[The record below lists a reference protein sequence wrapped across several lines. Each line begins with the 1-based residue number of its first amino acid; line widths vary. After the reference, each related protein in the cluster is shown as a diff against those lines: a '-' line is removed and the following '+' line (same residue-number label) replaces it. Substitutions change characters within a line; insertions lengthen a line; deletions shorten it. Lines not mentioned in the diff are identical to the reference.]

1 MTAIFRRFVDL
12 PWGQVH
18 YREAGS
24 GPVAYLC
31 HGSPGSARALEP
43 LIHALAPH
51 MRVIAPDTPGNG
63 DSVPLADSQPSI
75 ADLASSHRACLDAM
89 GVKPALVF
97 GTHTGAA
104 IAIELALTAG
114 GPPPFALVLDG
125 LGILDADTSASY
137 LQRYADPFAA
147 DLDGAWLARL
157 FQFCRDQYIFFP
169 WYARDHQHLLGW
181 SLPTAEQLADSVI
194 DVAKARN
201 SYHHSYRAA
210 FAYPALDRIEQL
222 DTPVL
227 LMAATDDPLRAG
239 TIVAAERARLGRF
252 VDLPA
257 CADAAFLPAQARVVL
272 DHCRR

>member
-1 MTAIFRRFVDL
+1 MIAIARRFVDL

-43 LIHALAPH
+43 LMHALAPH

-63 DSVPLADSQPSI
+63 DSVPLAAPRPSI
-75 ADLASSHRACLDAM
+75 ADLAGSHRACLDAI
-89 GVKPALVF
+89 GIEPALVF

-104 IAIELALTAG
+104 IAVELALAAG
-114 GPPPFALVLDG
+114 GPPSFALVLDG
-125 LGILDADTSASY
+125 LGIFDADTSATY
-137 LQRYADPFAA
+137 LRRYADPFEA

-169 WYARDHQHLLGW
+169 WYARDRDHLLGW
-181 SLPTAEQLADSVI
+181 SLPTADQLADSVVE
-194 DVAKARN
+194 VAKARN

-210 FAYPALDRIEQL
+210 FAYPALERIAQL

-239 TIVAAERARLGRF
+239 TILAAERAPQGRF
-252 VDLPA
+252 LALPTY
-257 CADAAFLPAQARVVL
+257 ADAAFLPTQSRAIL
-272 DHCRR
+272 DQCR

>member
-1 MTAIFRRFVDL
+1 MTAIRRRFVDL

-43 LIHALAPH
+43 LIAALASD

-63 DSVPLADSQPSI
+63 DSTPLPSAEPSI
-75 ADLASSHRACLDAM
+75 AELAGAHRACLDEI
-89 GVKPALVF
+89 GLEPALVF

-104 IAIELALTAG
+104 IAVELAAE
-114 GPPPFALVLDG
+114 PSRPAPFALALDG
-125 LGILDADTSASY
+125 LGVFDANTSATY
-137 LQRYADPFAA
+137 LERYAHPFPA

-169 WYARDHQHLLGW
+169 WFARDGKHLLGW
-181 SLPTAEQLADSVI
+181 SLPTSEQLADSVI

-201 SYHHSYRAA
+201 SYHRSYRAA
-210 FAYPALDRIEQL
+210 FAYPALDRIGQL
-222 DTPVL
+222 ALPVL

-239 TIVAAERARLGRF
+239 TMMAAERARHGHF
-252 VDLPA
+252 VALPSY
-257 CADAAFLPAQARVVL
+257 ADPDFLPAQRRALL